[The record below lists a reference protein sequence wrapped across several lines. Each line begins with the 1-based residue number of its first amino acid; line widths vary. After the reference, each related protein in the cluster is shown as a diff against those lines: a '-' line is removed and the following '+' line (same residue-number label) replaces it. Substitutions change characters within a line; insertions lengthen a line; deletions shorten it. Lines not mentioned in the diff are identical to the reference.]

1 MEKLRATIEQYS
13 RWKGLELYID
23 RMEGHLDSDFSTSI
37 ENAKALLESIGKEIC
52 GAKGVELAP
61 TSSVNGVLKTAFRA
75 LGYSSEDLVNRISG
89 SLANIGQEIGN
100 LRNEISPTSHGK
112 LLDELKD
119 RNNKVDALTRGFLI
133 DSTLV
138 VAVFLIRAFEERKDA
153 VVLADAETA
162 KDELLSY
169 DELEYFNSYWDE
181 AYGEFQMGDYSYT
194 ASEILFNVDYK
205 AYETEYS
212 AFKEI
217 AVEML
222 DELEAEPGEQQ

>member
-1 MEKLRATIEQYS
+1 MEKLRATIAQYN

-52 GAKGVELAP
+52 GAKGVELAA

-75 LGYSSEDLVNRISG
+75 LGYSGEDLVNRVSG
-89 SLANIGQEIGN
+89 SLASIGQEIGN

-112 LLDELKD
+112 SLDELRE

-153 VVLADAETA
+153 VVLADAETPRE
-162 KDELLSY
+162 ELLNY
-169 DELEYFNSYWDE
+169 DELDYFNSLWDE
-181 AYGEFQMGDYSYT
+181 TYGEFQMGEYSYL

-205 AYETEYS
+205 AYETEHA
-212 AFKEI
+212 AFVDAMVEELKEQ
-217 AVEML
+217 E
-222 DELEAEPGEQQ
+222 